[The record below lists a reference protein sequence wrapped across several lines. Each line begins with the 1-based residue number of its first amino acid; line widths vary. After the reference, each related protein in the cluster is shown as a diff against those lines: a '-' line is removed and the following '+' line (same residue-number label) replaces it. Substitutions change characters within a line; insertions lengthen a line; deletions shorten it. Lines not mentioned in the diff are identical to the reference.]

1 MWFLLI
7 PPVAVLITLVW
18 LVLRNR
24 PPRQE
29 AMITIEG
36 YRRGMAALARSMD
49 VPRQPTGPREAAPGR
64 LSGPSVPPEQQRD
77 RPDGPV
83 APRQPAGPEPVH
95 EPTTETGEG

>member
-7 PPVAVLITLVW
+7 PPVAVLITFVW

-49 VPRQPTGPREAAPGR
+49 VPRQPTGPRETPSAPPDDDRAEHPDR
-64 LSGPSVPPEQQRD
+64 LAG
-77 RPDGPV
+77 
-83 APRQPAGPEPVH
+83 PRQPSAPE
-95 EPTTETGEG
+95 TSTEVGEG